1 MLSCRVYPL
10 PTGPD
15 AALMLYLQIAILV
28 LLILLNGFF
37 AMSELA
43 VLSARRSRL
52 TAMAEKGQRGARTAL
67 ALQESPSHFLSTVQ
81 IGITMIAIVEGAFG
95 SATLSGP
102 LAESLAAV
110 PALAPH
116 ADSIAVALVVV
127 CITLLSLIV
136 GELVPKRLAL
146 FATERIAVLTA
157 PFLQGLSRIASPV
170 AWFLGATTE
179 LVLKLFGAAGKP
191 ENAVTEEEVKSL
203 IAEGTA
209 AGVFEPEERRMIES
223 VLGLSDRPARAI
235 MTPRLDVMWLD
246 LDDDVAQL
254 TKEIQESHHSRFPIC
269 RGSLDEVVG
278 VLHAK
283 AVLDAVLAGETPD
296 LGKLANPALIVHDGT
311 QVMRLLELFR
321 SSGQQ
326 MALVVDEYGSAEGI
340 VTLTDILESI
350 AGDLP
355 EAHDVDEDEFVRRE
369 DGSMLIDG
377 RMDIEEAAHVL
388 DLPGLRDGGDYLTL
402 AGFLL
407 FKLGHLPRVGEGV
420 AHAGYRFE
428 VVDMDGRRIDK
439 ILVIPPAE

>member
-1 MLSCRVYPL
+1 
-10 PTGPD
+10 
-15 AALMLYLQIAILV
+15 MLYLQVAILV

-52 TAMAEKGQRGARTAL
+52 ATLAEKGHRGARTAL
-67 ALQESPSHFLSTVQ
+67 ALQENPSHFLSTVQ

-102 LAESLAAV
+102 LAEELAAI

-116 ADSIAVALVVV
+116 AESIAVTLVVV

-146 FATERIAVLTA
+146 HAGERIALVTA
-157 PFLQGLSRIASPV
+157 PFLLFLSRAAAPIA
-170 AWFLGATTE
+170 WLLGTVTE
-179 LVLKLFGAAGKP
+179 LLLRMLGAAGKP

-209 AGVFEPEERRMIES
+209 AGVFEPEEKRMIEG

-246 LDDDVAQL
+246 LDDDVATL
-254 TKEIQESHHSRFPIC
+254 TAEIQQSPHSRFPVC

-278 VLHAK
+278 ILHAK

-296 LGKLANPALIVHDGT
+296 LAKLANPALIVHDGT

-321 SSGQQ
+321 ASSQQ

-350 AGDLP
+350 AGDMP
-355 EAHDVDEDEFVRRE
+355 EAHDADEDEFVRRE

-377 RMDIEEAAHVL
+377 RMAIDEASSVL
-388 DLPGLRDGGDYLTL
+388 DLPGLRNGGDYLTL

-407 FKLGHLPRVGEGV
+407 FKLGHLPRVGEGIS
-420 AHAGYRFE
+420 HAGYRFE